1 MCEEKASAV
10 LPEVCIQQ
18 LDSGNWKERLAC
30 MEEFQKVIMTRSSK
44 KCLTPI
50 NICLFHS
57 KLFWHF
63 TEAFSVRLYFMTFQ
77 IILGTASLLDQI

>member
-30 MEEFQKVIMTRSSK
+30 MEEFQKVIMTSSSK
-44 KCLTPI
+44 KCLTPK
-50 NICLFHS
+50 NICS
-57 KLFWHF
+57 I
-63 TEAFSVRLYFMTFQ
+63 VNYFGISQ
-77 IILGTASLLDQI
+77 KPLVSDCIL